1 MHKYM
6 YTWYDSS
13 ANECKGSVSMT
24 VLSQQEINRS
34 IEILMNNLTK
44 NANVEQFTNVIQQN
58 IDAKKLSATSETDF
72 FDRLMLNIAYFV
84 DNKKVWNEVLRTILI
99 SKERVTRTS
108 VEARVLQEQ
117 MVIRES
123 IATKMEEY
131 KAIFHKQYE
140 TLNITVEDVVYD
152 YAYASVQH
160 ALRFDILSYMI
171 EKNAVETLKAAEL
184 EETVRIMDGYVSYF
198 ADQYVNQMELK

>member
-1 MHKYM
+1 M
-6 YTWYDSS
+6 TNSNQ
-13 ANECKGSVSMT
+13 AATNET
-24 VLSQQEINRS
+24 
-34 IEILMNNLTK
+34 IELLFVALTK
-44 NANVEQFTNVIQQN
+44 DADVQKFETTIQQN
-58 IDAKKLSATSETDF
+58 INTKRLSSTNEQDF

-108 VEARVLQEQ
+108 IEARVLQEQ